1 MNQQELASIIEQ
13 LQQQTDS
20 AKASFGIYQY
30 GGGTD
35 ESFIRANPDG
45 LREMAIALLK
55 AAAEMAEQGS
65 YMEKKIIPF
74 PNDAGWIDENGETFI
89 QYIETPENKPIAPS
103 DEKESLK
110 DSAFTYG
117 CIAFFILLVVACI
130 VGLYTLISWV
140 L

>member
-1 MNQQELASIIEQ
+1 MTQQELQSIIEQ

-20 AKASFGIYQY
+20 ANASFGIYQN

-65 YMEKKIIPF
+65 YSEKKIIPF

-89 QYIETPENKPIAPS
+89 QYIETPENKPVAPLV
-103 DEKESLK
+103 EKGSLK
-110 DSAFTYG
+110 DSFFNYG
-117 CIAFFILLVVACI
+117 CIIFIILLVIASI